1 MGCSCSGSV
10 AVSTANTDPHPET
23 QGNEHTIA
31 MTDSMPFS
39 VPRGSDEVLQWLN
52 SINLSEYIC
61 NFVDNGLNNMC
72 FIETISIDRNLLKE
86 MGITKIG
93 HQHIIMS
100 AIDKLRE
107 YNLHIETSPFYQ
119 QLMGLSETPC
129 FTMTPYTDM
138 SGDSLTSSWI
148 QSSTSSSNMSD
159 DTFKYWFCDDCNHRN
174 GLLSTQCEI
183 CGSGLDAVDGTLIR
197 YLRVSHLRIKCSVI
211 KDDDKWECVKCNN
224 VNGSS
229 DVCLK
234 CGSEYD
240 LNQKHSLDMEATTY
254 IYTKMGVNV

>member
-100 AIDKLRE
+100 AID
-107 YNLHIETSPFYQ
+107 
-119 QLMGLSETPC
+119 
-129 FTMTPYTDM
+129 
-138 SGDSLTSSWI
+138 
-148 QSSTSSSNMSD
+148 
-159 DTFKYWFCDDCNHRN
+159 
-174 GLLSTQCEI
+174 
-183 CGSGLDAVDGTLIR
+183 
-197 YLRVSHLRIKCSVI
+197 LRVSHLRIKCSVI

-234 CGSEYD
+234 CGSEFD
-240 LNQKHSLDMEATTY
+240 LNQEHSLDTEATTY